1 MSHNQDLLDKL
12 EDPLEQGLIAQEHLY
27 CFLDM
32 AFLSAYQRKKLKE
45 HKYRS
50 EGVSLFEQ
58 LFLKRFWRW
67 LVMKFPMWV
76 APNTI
81 TLTGFVIM
89 IFTTF
94 CVLLQDLNCEGK
106 VLLKLHL

>member
-1 MSHNQDLLDKL
+1 
-12 EDPLEQGLIAQEHLY
+12 
-27 CFLDM
+27 M

-45 HKYRS
+45 HKYCS

-67 LVMKFPMWV
+67 LVTKFPTWV

-89 IFTTF
+89 LFTTL

-106 VLLKLHL
+106 VRQQTAHKIKNYIIVHWYMNGVRDYCKINNVHVHCTY

>member
-1 MSHNQDLLDKL
+1 
-12 EDPLEQGLIAQEHLY
+12 
-27 CFLDM
+27 M

-45 HKYRS
+45 HQYHS

-67 LVMKFPMWV
+67 LVTKFPMWV

-89 IFTTF
+89 LFTTL

-106 VLLKLHL
+106 VR

>member
-1 MSHNQDLLDKL
+1 
-12 EDPLEQGLIAQEHLY
+12 
-27 CFLDM
+27 M
-32 AFLSAYQRKKLKE
+32 AMLTVYQRKKLKE
-45 HKYRS
+45 HQYRS

-67 LVMKFPMWV
+67 LVFKFPVWV

-89 IFTTF
+89 LFTTF

-106 VLLKLHL
+106 VCLSVHMCGYS